1 METINNSSQINID
14 ELLKESETVVSDSN
28 GLIINDDEN
37 IGKIDEKP
45 KAVVPK
51 EYDGPGIVL
60 EKKTKEERLKD
71 ATIGGVNK
79 DTRGYVNDYIA
90 EQNKEIAKAKAA
102 KELMEEKGITPEELK
117 AKGVKKVLTREE
129 LQEFKANPDPV
140 RQVTIV
146 VERGDLG
153 KIEFTPEQQKLIE
166 TATKIVIEEK
176 EQKQF
181 RTLKLRKEPVKNK
194 QQIIP
199 QFFDKTLSPFIALGS
214 GYMGKM
220 KNCSTQD
227 IMKLGRA
234 IDQGNELN
242 AIEERWQLLYEK
254 MKFCSIGTFKTFEEF
269 LKGTAYDD
277 YENLQFA
284 LISASLPSE
293 TTLSFNCPNCKK
305 AFTQNI
311 KNEEFLR
318 TELVSQEMADFAT
331 EILNSSAFEERAREV
346 YEKAPFN
353 QISRIA
359 VDDEDSIILDLYAP
373 SAYDAIYRIYKE
385 INSEKLRNEDYQP
398 YLNLVRM
405 VKVAYLAADVDETGE
420 LVYDAFEEPDDILE
434 ILTRLNQQQLD
445 KISIYT
451 NETYLTHKYYY
462 GIKDVKCPECGHNLG
477 DFTMTMDNLLFLKL
491 RPHQTV

>member
-194 QQIIP
+194 RELIKP
-199 QFFDKTLSPFIALGS
+199 FFDKTLSPFIALGS

-234 IDQGNELN
+234 IDQGNELT
-242 AIEERWQLLYEK
+242 AIEERWELLYEK
-254 MKFCSIGTFKTFEEF
+254 MQYCSIGRFNSFEEF

-331 EILNSSAFEERAREV
+331 EILNSNGFLERSKEV

-420 LVYDAFEEPDDILE
+420 IVYDAFEEPDDILE

-491 RPHQTV
+491 RPQQTV